1 VLNSPDLAAR
11 LEEAGMILEQI
22 DAALDPARYLGSA
35 AIFTDQ
41 ALAAHRARENSQ
53 FHDRG

>member
-11 LEEAGMILEQI
+11 LEAAGITMDQI

-35 AIFTDQ
+35 AVFTNQ

-53 FHDRG
+53 LHDRG